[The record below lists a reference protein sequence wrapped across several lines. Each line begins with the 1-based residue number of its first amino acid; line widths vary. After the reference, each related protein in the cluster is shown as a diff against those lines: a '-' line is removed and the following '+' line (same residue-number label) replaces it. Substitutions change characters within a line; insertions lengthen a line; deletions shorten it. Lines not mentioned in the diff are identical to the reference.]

1 MVVVLFSCYLFS
13 GLFMPSVVMLERA
26 HLVARVSSQCIDGKT
41 VFFKSLGEKGIFR
54 IGDLI
59 SDNNEL
65 ITTCNLRDLDLTPLD
80 VFRVVSVINALPNEW
95 RCKLKE

>member
-1 MVVVLFSCYLFS
+1 
-13 GLFMPSVVMLERA
+13 MLERA
-26 HLVARVSSQCIDGKT
+26 HLVTRVSSQCIDRKT
-41 VFFKSLGEKGIFR
+41 VLGEKGIFR

-65 ITTCNLRDLDLTPLD
+65 ITRCNLRDLDLPLD
-80 VFRVVSVINALPNEW
+80 VFRLVSVINALPNEW